1 MKHKRTRRKR
11 TKQKIVNLIFNIYL
25 TINCAYCILMLI
37 LGEDIVM
44 GNPVLRVI
52 FDKEPCIFITC
63 TILYGLFSFTV
74 WLWEKSIRQRRM
86 NRSQKTAA
94 NTRQQVKIF
103 RPYGN
108 RCAANFFLTSIRI
121 RIKII

>member
-11 TKQKIVNLIFNIYL
+11 TKQEIVNLIFNIYL

-63 TILYGLFSFTV
+63 TILYGLASFTV
-74 WLWEKSIRQRRM
+74 WLWEKKHPPKEDEPLPKGGGQHS
-86 NRSQKTAA
+86 
-94 NTRQQVKIF
+94 
-103 RPYGN
+103 P
-108 RCAANFFLTSIRI
+108 TS
-121 RIKII
+121 